1 MTLAAAP
8 LCLVGFKERGFSRG
22 EGNRNP
28 SPLEW
33 RFAILEPIY
42 DPAVAVINGRGGA
55 RERAQFSSPRR
66 KRSLAH
72 FATTSR
78 HGQSRSVRRPK
89 YSSKGRAILSIVCR
103 ARRPGAP
110 QECPLIHTASR
121 PIKTSPG
128 VYTPGDVFA
137 LTPLPSWWK
146 RCTARP
152 AASAPRRRV
161 RPRPRKFHIP
171 RFRRGGESSFISLL
185 VLSPTRPLRWVAL
198 GAHDGRLL
206 LFLLGGSDAQLI

>member
-33 RFAILEPIY
+33 RFAIWEPIY
-42 DPAVAVINGRGGA
+42 DPAAAVINGRGGA

-78 HGQSRSVRRPK
+78 HGQRRSARRPK
-89 YSSKGRAILSIVCR
+89 YSSKGRALALRAILSIVCR

-121 PIKTSPG
+121 PIKISPG
-128 VYTPGDVFA
+128 VYTPGDVFVF
-137 LTPLPSWWK
+137 TPLPSWWK

-152 AASAPRRRV
+152 AASAPRNSG
-161 RPRPRKFHIP
+161 RP
-171 RFRRGGESSFISLL
+171 S
-185 VLSPTRPLRWVAL
+185 
-198 GAHDGRLL
+198 
-206 LFLLGGSDAQLI
+206 